1 MITAEMLQRALL
13 ATQQHMETLG
23 QNTNQQT
30 VPENEGLQEAAQA
43 VLAGKFF
50 KY

>member
-23 QNTNQQT
+23 QNINEQT

-43 VLAGKFF
+43 VLAGKF
-50 KY
+50 